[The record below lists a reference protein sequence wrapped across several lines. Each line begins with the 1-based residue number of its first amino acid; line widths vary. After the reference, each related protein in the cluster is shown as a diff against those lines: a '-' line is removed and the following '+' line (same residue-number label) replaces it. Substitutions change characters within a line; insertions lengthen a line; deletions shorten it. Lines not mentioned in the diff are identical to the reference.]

1 MSITQQVNP
10 NILNGMLAA
19 GWNGSR
25 GKPGGD
31 NELIKGI
38 PGNAIMKPTMNFPEA
53 TPPFGESF
61 NGVRKFGTWW
71 HFGQLFISD
80 ANYATYT
87 GNNWS
92 ANFPAF
98 KDLGGAN
105 LDNQKKVLKLY
116 GAGTNFPD
124 TVGSDKQNIDN
135 ERGLYNNYL
144 PLVAFAETS
153 PAAAFGSTSVW
164 CKHGWCGT
172 INVPNH
178 VASIT
183 FGAYVKVPADDD
195 FRDKNC
201 GGMYLHQDT
210 NAGPDVDAKIDAII
224 VKKSTDSMSLV
235 TGALS
240 QGADS
245 IQQWSG
251 MPSTFVRNGVPSA
264 RKNLN
269 TDVRSITYENNT
281 DYRQWKKIEKTVTFA
296 GATTRIG
303 FELFFGENQSNLDES
318 GTPTGAI
325 LFYNPFV
332 IFNDINGNPIPA
344 RKTGTIT
351 INHTGPG
358 TNTVT
363 VSTFENSAFTATY
376 SESNPLVIPFDI
388 DNFELFTIQVSPET
402 VFSGSF
408 YTLTGASAESG
419 SIGAGGG
426 SISCYWD
433 GVQDVTMDTTSS

>member
-38 PGNAIMKPTMNFPEA
+38 PGNAIMKPTMDFPEE
-53 TPPFGESF
+53 TPPFGEAY
-61 NGVRKFGTWW
+61 NGVREFGTWW
-71 HFGQLFISD
+71 HFGQLYLSN

-98 KDLGGAN
+98 KDLGGSN

-116 GAGTNFPD
+116 GSGTNFPD
-124 TVGSDKQNIDN
+124 ATDDRSNTDNTRGESDSN
-135 ERGLYNNYL
+135 L
-144 PLVAFAETS
+144 PLVGFAETS
-153 PAAAFGSTSVW
+153 PAATFGSTSVW

-172 INVPNH
+172 VNVPNS

-210 NAGPDVDAKIDAII
+210 NAGSDVDAKIDAII

-240 QGADS
+240 QGANS

-251 MPSTFVRNGVPSA
+251 MPSVFVRNSVPSA

-296 GATTRIG
+296 GVSSRIG

-318 GTPTGAI
+318 GTNTGAI

-332 IFNDINGNPIPA
+332 VFKDSSGNPMPT
-344 RKTGTIT
+344 RKSGTIT
-351 INHTGPG
+351 ISHTGSG
-358 TNTVT
+358 TNTAT
-363 VSTFENSAFTATY
+363 VSAKEHSAFTATY
-376 SESNPLVIPFDI
+376 SASNPLVIPFDI
-388 DNFELFTIQVSPET
+388 DNFELLTIQVSPET

-408 YTLTGASAESG
+408 YTLTGAAAEAG
-419 SIGAGGG
+419 SIGSGGG

-433 GVQDVTMDTTSS
+433 GVNDVTMATTSS